1 MGMGE
6 PLANFRNVV
15 PALRILLDD
24 FGFDL
29 SRRRVTLSTSGL
41 VPQIYGSPSKPTS
54 RSRCR
59 CTHPTTRCATSSCR
73 STGKH
78 PIAELLRGLLALHR

>member
-29 SRRRVTLSTSGL
+29 SRRRVTLSTSGWCRR
-41 VPQIYGSPSKPTS
+41 STS
-54 RSRCR
+54 LRKRPMWRWPCR
-59 CTHPTTRCATSSCR
+59 CTPPMMRCATSWYR
-73 STGKH
+73 STAASDRRAPAGV
-78 PIAELLRGLLALHR
+78 LALPR